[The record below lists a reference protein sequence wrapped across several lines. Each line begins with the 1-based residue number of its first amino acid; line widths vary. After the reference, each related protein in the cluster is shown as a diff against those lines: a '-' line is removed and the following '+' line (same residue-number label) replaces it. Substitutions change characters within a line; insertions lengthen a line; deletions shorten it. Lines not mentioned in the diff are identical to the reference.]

1 MILLY
6 PLTKMFVNNNLYL
19 VVFFVLW
26 FGSFSVCRVLFWK
39 RYWQREMFCN
49 VRREARTSSKLK
61 LAVFCCPLLCFR
73 LMLLYLLYINRKI
86 SNNVATSMLQPAYCH
101 CRRDKF
107 WTGRGQDNP
116 NHFFSQGK

>member
-1 MILLY
+1 MCAESY
-6 PLTKMFVNNNLYL
+6 
-19 VVFFVLW
+19 
-26 FGSFSVCRVLFWK
+26 FGSDTV
-39 RYWQREMFCN
+39 QREMFCN
-49 VRREARTSSKLK
+49 VRREARASSKLK

-116 NHFFSQGK
+116 NHFFPQGK